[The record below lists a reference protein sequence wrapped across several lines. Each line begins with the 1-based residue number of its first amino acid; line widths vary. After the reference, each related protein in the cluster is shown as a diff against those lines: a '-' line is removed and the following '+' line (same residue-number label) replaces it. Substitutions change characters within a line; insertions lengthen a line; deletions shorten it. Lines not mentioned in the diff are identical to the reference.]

1 MSSTLAGNSNL
12 ALGIVGGK
20 PTPNLYTANG
30 VVMRLIPHECIPRTS
45 RDDNVT
51 PAREIFVD
59 ADKDKSGSLDFNE
72 FAAMDCNKG
81 LSRTE
86 LRLIFDRLDVNKDG
100 TLDVGEFERY
110 RAHTS
115 SVGGSKAVGGPARS
129 SASGT
134 TISRQGGQGLTT
146 PRQCRQGVTTPLQAP
161 GNGEVSASKRMFFDA
176 DKDVADGRRFS
187 AKFCSPQFQHV
198 GSENQGFVLRKFSP
212 PKKVSGLQGRGYVL
226 LRFLAE

>member
-1 MSSTLAGNSNL
+1 MELPSKYPIELQKNR
-12 ALGIVGGK
+12 
-20 PTPNLYTANG
+20 
-30 VVMRLIPHECIPRTS
+30 M
-45 RDDNVT
+45 
-51 PAREIFVD
+51 FVD

-86 LRLIFDRLDVNKDG
+86 LRLIFDKLDVNKDG

-115 SVGGSKAVGGPARS
+115 SVGGSNAVGGPARS

-146 PRQCRQGVTTPLQAP
+146 PRQAP

-176 DKDVADGRRFS
+176 DKDVADGRRFN

-212 PKKVSGLQGRGYVL
+212 PKKVSGLQGGGYV
-226 LRFLAE
+226 